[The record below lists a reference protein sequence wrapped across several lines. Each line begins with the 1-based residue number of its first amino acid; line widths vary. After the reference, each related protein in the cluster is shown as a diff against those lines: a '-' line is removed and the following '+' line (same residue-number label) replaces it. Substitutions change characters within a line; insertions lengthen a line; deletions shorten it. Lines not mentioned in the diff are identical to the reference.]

1 VERVRAAV
9 RVFGYPRFSVVW
21 SGETLSMLGDFS
33 YQVVFVWLVLHVTGS
48 VRTLTAVLVVQAV
61 PFAILLL
68 LGGAVADRLSPRTV
82 MLAAHLARALIMAG
96 ITVAAALGVV
106 RTWELFGLAAAFGVA
121 DAFFWPASD
130 SILPSLLPAALLE
143 RGNAAVGFGEQGA
156 RLLGPLL
163 GALLVHSAG
172 LPAALGFNA
181 ATYLLAALTVT
192 AAPAQPPAPGRG
204 PGRAIG
210 ADIAEGLRYARRS
223 REFRIVFLLLAAATL
238 SYSGLFSVGLPALS
252 RTFPDGPLAL
262 GLLLSA
268 WGLGQLLGSVSAM
281 VTGLPRRWGL
291 LIIGMTLCEGTA
303 FALLGLLPRLWV
315 AVAVLALLGFG
326 VAYSTD
332 VALPTFIQTRTPPQ
346 VLGRVN
352 SVLNLPR
359 TALSPLSIAL
369 MGLLAAWNL
378 RWCFV
383 AAALPML
390 GAGLRVAFSADAR
403 HLSTGDPAAN
413 PRSPGSLARDGP
425 GAVRGEPDGRVV
437 AVVPLLRV
445 AHRLHPGQVLLQHP
459 RDRGRRGRVL
469 DHLGAPGEHHD
480 VAARRRAVEVQRDVV
495 VGGNV
500 LELRAVRQ

>member
-1 VERVRAAV
+1 MRAAV
-9 RVFGYPRFSVVW
+9 RAFGYPRFTIVW

-33 YQVVFVWLVLHVTGS
+33 YEVVFVWLVLHVTGS

-61 PFAILLL
+61 PFAVLLL

-82 MLAAHLARALIMAG
+82 MLASHLVRAGIMAG
-96 ITVAAALGVV
+96 ITAAAALGAV
-106 RTWELFGLAAAFGVA
+106 RTWELFGLAAVFGVA

-130 SILPSLLPAALLE
+130 SILPSLLPTALLE
-143 RGNAAVGFGEQGA
+143 RGNAAVGFGEQGT
-156 RLLGPLL
+156 RLLGPVLGGLL
-163 GALLVHSAG
+163 ISNAG
-172 LPAALGFNA
+172 LPVAIGFNA
-181 ATYLLAALTVT
+181 ATYLLAALTIT
-192 AAPAQPPAPGRG
+192 AAPPQRTSRERRPIAALGG
-204 PGRAIG
+204 E
-210 ADIAEGLRYARRS
+210 IAEGLRYARRS
-223 REFRIVFLLLAAATL
+223 SEFRIVFMLLAAATL

-252 RTFPDGPLAL
+252 RTFPDGPVAL

-268 WGLGQLLGSVSAM
+268 WGLGQLAGSISAM
-281 VTGLPRRWGL
+281 ITGLPRRWGI

-303 FALLGLLPRLWV
+303 FALLGLLPGLWI
-315 AVAVLALLGFG
+315 AVTVLAVLGFG

-390 GAGLRVAFSADAR
+390 SAGVRVAFSANGR
-403 HLSTGDPAAN
+403 RLSTGEPAA
-413 PRSPGSLARDGP
+413 S
-425 GAVRGEPDGRVV
+425 
-437 AVVPLLRV
+437 
-445 AHRLHPGQVLLQHP
+445 
-459 RDRGRRGRVL
+459 
-469 DHLGAPGEHHD
+469 
-480 VAARRRAVEVQRDVV
+480 AARR
-495 VGGNV
+495 
-500 LELRAVRQ
+500 